1 MLLIEIKQSDF
12 MTVTSNSYKFQEPLV
27 QLLFLGT
34 YFGSKEAQQSTRK
47 HKL

>member
-12 MTVTSNSYKFQEPLV
+12 MTGYKFQEPLV

-34 YFGSKEAQQSTRK
+34 YFGSKVAQQSTRK
-47 HKL
+47 QKL